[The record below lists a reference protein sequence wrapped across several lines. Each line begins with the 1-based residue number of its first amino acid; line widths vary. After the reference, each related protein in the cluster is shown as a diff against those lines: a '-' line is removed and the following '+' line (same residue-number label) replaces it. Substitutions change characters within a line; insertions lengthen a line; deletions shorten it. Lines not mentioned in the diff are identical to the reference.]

1 VISLANPFGFW
12 RGEGGGERNIGRWAA
27 ALLVVFLGWRLRS
40 GWVRAS
46 PEAEGVGGERDAFMD
61 LRREIVLGGDA
72 LMGRERAE
80 WEREGLYLFFKK
92 KIIIK
97 KS

>member
-46 PEAEGVGGERDAFMD
+46 PEAEGVGGGERCVYGFEE
-61 LRREIVLGGDA
+61 RNCFGGRCVN
-72 LMGRERAE
+72 G
-80 WEREGLYLFFKK
+80 EREG
-92 KIIIK
+92 
-97 KS
+97 